1 MPRASWAQRAD
12 RVLRRHASHH
22 RRVAGA
28 LFSFIV
34 SFDNVPVSIFLLGAG
49 QMTLPVKI
57 FSAIEYGVDPS
68 IAAISTMLIVLTGV
82 GLAVAERWIGFHRF
96 V

>member
-1 MPRASWAQRAD
+1 
-12 RVLRRHASHH
+12 
-22 RRVAGA
+22 
-28 LFSFIV
+28 
-34 SFDNVPVSIFLLGAG
+34 
-49 QMTLPVKI
+49 MTLPVKI

-68 IAAISTMLIVLTGV
+68 VAAISTLLIVVTGV